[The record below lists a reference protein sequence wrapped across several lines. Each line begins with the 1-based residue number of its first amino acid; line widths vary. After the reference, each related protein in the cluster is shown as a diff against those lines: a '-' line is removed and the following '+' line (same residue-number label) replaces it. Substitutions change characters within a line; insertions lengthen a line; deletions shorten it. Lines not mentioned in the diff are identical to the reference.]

1 MPQGVGVQLPPPAPI
16 TLREQKMEVKELKA
30 KGLKREFSIT
40 IKSDVIQNLKAKK
53 LMDIASKAKID
64 GFRPGKVPSA
74 HIEKLYGQSV
84 IVEVIEEKVSKA
96 SQEVLEE
103 RELKAAVKP
112 DIKLDSEMTDVI
124 EKNKDLVFTMNCEVL
139 PEIKISDFS
148 KITLDNPVSEPKEKD
163 INDAL
168 EYLAKQNKTFKDVP
182 ASTKAK
188 DGDQVTMDYLGKI
201 DGVAFEGGAAKDA
214 NLILGSK
221 SFIDNFE
228 DQLIGLKKGDKK
240 VITVRFPENY
250 QSADLADKEA
260 TFDVEIKLVSQPS
273 ESKIDDDLAKNLGME
288 DLKKLKESLKDRIK
302 QDFDSASRNKLKDSL
317 LEALEKAHNFELPQ
331 SMVDQE
337 FDQMWRQL
345 EQQLESQKKELKDLE
360 ISEKEIRKNY
370 KELSEKRVCTGLLIA
385 EIGQVNNI
393 QLEDNDIN
401 KALQMEMQKYPGQEK
416 EILDYYQK
424 NPDAIR
430 QLSAPLFED
439 KVIDFVLE
447 KVKLKDVK
455 VSREDLFGAG
465 PSENVNSKPKT
476 KKKTKA
482 KANTTKKTSTKDKV
496 KKDKKK

>member
-1 MPQGVGVQLPPPAPI
+1 
-16 TLREQKMEVKELKA
+16 
-30 KGLKREFSIT
+30 
-40 IKSDVIQNLKAKK
+40 
-53 LMDIASKAKID
+53 
-64 GFRPGKVPSA
+64 
-74 HIEKLYGQSV
+74 
-84 IVEVIEEKVSKA
+84 
-96 SQEVLEE
+96 
-103 RELKAAVKP
+103 
-112 DIKLDSEMTDVI
+112 
-124 EKNKDLVFTMNCEVL
+124 
-139 PEIKISDFS
+139 
-148 KITLDNPVSEPKEKD
+148 
-163 INDAL
+163 
-168 EYLAKQNKTFKDVP
+168 
-182 ASTKAK
+182 
-188 DGDQVTMDYLGKI
+188 MDYLGKI
-201 DGVAFEGGAAKDA
+201 DGVAFDGGTAKDA

-228 DQLIGLKKGDKK
+228 EQLIGLKKGDKK
-240 VITVRFPENY
+240 VITVKFPENY

-260 TFDVEIKLVSQPS
+260 TFDVEIRLVSQPS

-317 LEALEKAHNFELPQ
+317 LEALEKVHNFELPQ

-337 FDQMWRQL
+337 FDQMWQQL

-370 KELSEKRVCTGLLIA
+370 KEISEKRVCTGLLIA

-447 KVKLKDVK
+447 KVKLKEVK
-455 VSREDLFGAG
+455 VSREDLFGAVS
-465 PSENVNSKPKT
+465 SENVKAKSKT
-476 KKKTKA
+476 KTKA
-482 KANTTKKTSTKDKV
+482 KAKAKPSTTKKTSTKSKV
-496 KKDKKK
+496 VKDKKK

>member
-1 MPQGVGVQLPPPAPI
+1 
-16 TLREQKMEVKELKA
+16 MEVKELKA

-40 IKSDVIQNLKAKK
+40 IKFEVIKNLKAKK
-53 LMDIASKAKID
+53 LGEIASKAKID

-84 IVEVIEEKVSKA
+84 IVEVIEENVSKA
-96 SQEVLEE
+96 SQDVLEE
-103 RELKAAVKP
+103 RNLKAAVKP
-112 DIKLDSEMTDVI
+112 DVKLDSEMTDVI
-124 EKNKDLVFTMNCEVL
+124 EKGKDLSFTMNCEVL
-139 PEIKISDFS
+139 PEIEITDFS
-148 KITLDNPVSEPKEKD
+148 KITLDNPVSEPQEKD

-168 EYLAKQNKTFKDVP
+168 EYLAKQNKVYKD
-182 ASTKAK
+182 ASDSTKAK
-188 DGDQVTMDYLGKI
+188 DGDQVTMNYLGKI
-201 DGVAFEGGAAKDA
+201 DGVAFDGGAANDA

-228 DQLIGLKKGDKK
+228 EQLIGLKKGNKK
-240 VITVRFPENY
+240 VVNVKFPENY
-250 QSADLADKEA
+250 QSSDLANKEA
-260 TFDVEIKLVSQPS
+260 SFDVEIKLVSNPK
-273 ESKIDDDLAKNLGME
+273 ESKINDDLAKSLGME

-317 LEALEKAHNFELPQ
+317 LEALEKKHSFELPE
-331 SMVDQE
+331 SMVSQE

-345 EQQLESQKKELKDLE
+345 ENQLENQKKELKDLE

-370 KELSEKRVCTGLLIA
+370 KEISEKRVCTGLLIA

-424 NPDAIR
+424 NNDAIR

-455 VSREDLFGAG
+455 VSREDLFDAGAKA
-465 PSENVNSKPKT
+465 KP
-476 KKKTKA
+476 KA
-482 KANTTKKTSTKDKV
+482 KAKPIAKSKDTKKSIEKSKGS
-496 KKDKKK
+496 KGK

>member
-1 MPQGVGVQLPPPAPI
+1 
-16 TLREQKMEVKELKA
+16 MEVKELKA

-40 IKSDVIQNLKAKK
+40 IKSEVIKNLKAKK
-53 LMDIASKAKID
+53 LEEIASKAKID

-84 IVEVIEEKVSKA
+84 IVEVIEENVSKA
-96 SQEVLEE
+96 SQDVLKE
-103 RELKAAVKP
+103 RNLKAAVKP
-112 DIKLDSEMTDVI
+112 DVKLDSEMTDVI
-124 EKNKDLVFTMNCEVL
+124 EKGKDLSFTMNCEVL
-139 PEIKISDFS
+139 PEIEITDFS
-148 KITLDNPVSEPKEKD
+148 KITLDNPVSEPQEKD

-168 EYLAKQNKTFKDVP
+168 EYLAKQNKVYKGASD
-182 ASTKAK
+182 STKAK
-188 DGDQVTMDYLGKI
+188 DGDQVTMNYLGKI
-201 DGVAFEGGAAKDA
+201 DGVAFDGGAANDA

-228 DQLIGLKKGDKK
+228 EQLIGLKKGDKK
-240 VITVRFPENY
+240 VVNVKFPENY
-250 QSADLADKEA
+250 QSSDLANKEA
-260 TFDVEIKLVSQPS
+260 SFDVEIKLVSNPK
-273 ESKIDDDLAKNLGME
+273 ESKINDDLAKSLGME

-317 LEALEKAHNFELPQ
+317 LEALEKKHSFELPE
-331 SMVDQE
+331 SMVNQE

-370 KELSEKRVCTGLLIA
+370 KEISEKRVCTGLLIA

-424 NPDAIR
+424 NNDAIR

-455 VSREDLFGAG
+455 VSREDLFDAG
-465 PSENVNSKPKT
+465 EKAKPKV
-476 KKKTKA
+476 KAKPKA
-482 KANTTKKTSTKDKV
+482 KAKPIAKSKDTKKSIEKSKGP
-496 KKDKKK
+496 KGK

>member
-1 MPQGVGVQLPPPAPI
+1 
-16 TLREQKMEVKELKA
+16 MEVKELKA

-40 IKSDVIQNLKAKK
+40 IKSEVIKNLKAKK
-53 LMDIASKAKID
+53 LGEIASKAKID

-84 IVEVIEEKVSKA
+84 IVEVIEENVSKA
-96 SQEVLEE
+96 SQDVLEE
-103 RELKAAVKP
+103 RNLKAAVKP
-112 DIKLDSEMTDVI
+112 DVKLDSEMTDVI
-124 EKNKDLVFTMNCEVL
+124 EKGKDLSFTMNCEVL
-139 PEIKISDFS
+139 PEIEITDFS
-148 KITLDNPVSEPKEKD
+148 KITLDNPVSEPQEKD

-168 EYLAKQNKTFKDVP
+168 EYLAKQNKVYKD
-182 ASTKAK
+182 ASDSTKAK
-188 DGDQVTMDYLGKI
+188 DGDQVTMNYLGKI
-201 DGVAFEGGAAKDA
+201 DGVAFDGGAANDA

-228 DQLIGLKKGDKK
+228 EQLIGLKKGDKK
-240 VITVRFPENY
+240 VVNVKFPENY
-250 QSADLADKEA
+250 QSSDLANKEA
-260 TFDVEIKLVSQPS
+260 SFDVEIKLVSNS
-273 ESKIDDDLAKNLGME
+273 KESKINDDLAKSLGME

-317 LEALEKAHNFELPQ
+317 LEALEKKHNFELPE
-331 SMVDQE
+331 SMVSQE

-345 EQQLESQKKELKDLE
+345 ENQLENQKKELKDLE

-370 KELSEKRVCTGLLIA
+370 KEISEKRVCTGLLIA

-424 NPDAIR
+424 NNDAIR

-455 VSREDLFGAG
+455 VSREDLFDAGAKA
-465 PSENVNSKPKT
+465 KP
-476 KKKTKA
+476 KA
-482 KANTTKKTSTKDKV
+482 KAKPIAKSKDTKKSIEKSKGS
-496 KKDKKK
+496 KGK